1 MMSELS
7 KHLNE
12 QLGVFLNVKQQK
24 WNKLKTLKKGIF
36 KFSSKSFLYNVIFS
50 QILMSF
56 KFLKIFYV
64 LL

>member
-1 MMSELS
+1 MTSELS

-12 QLGVFLNVKQQK
+12 QLGVVLNVKQQK
-24 WNKLKTLKKGIF
+24 MKLAKNTEKKIFKLKLF
-36 KFSSKSFLYNVIFS
+36 LHNVKFYE
-50 QILMSF
+50 ILLLF

>member
-1 MMSELS
+1 MTSELS

-12 QLGVFLNVKQQK
+12 QLGVVLNVKQQK
-24 WNKLKTLKKGIF
+24 MKLAKNIEKKIFKLKLF
-36 KFSSKSFLYNVIFS
+36 LHNVKFYE
-50 QILMSF
+50 ILLLF